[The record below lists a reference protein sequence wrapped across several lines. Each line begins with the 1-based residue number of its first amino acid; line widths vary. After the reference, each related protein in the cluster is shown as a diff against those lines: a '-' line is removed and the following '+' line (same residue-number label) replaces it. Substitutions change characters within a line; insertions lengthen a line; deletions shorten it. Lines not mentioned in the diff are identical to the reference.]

1 MIHPDSPAEP
11 KRWIAPALAVVLLLS
26 FGLRTWDA
34 SQGLSSGRYFDE
46 RYTFRNISAILKHGD
61 FRPRNAFY
69 LSLSYLPQ
77 TAVLAASQSLY
88 RATRYA
94 PFSVYG
100 KTSDGYSPTAYW
112 LCRMVSVSYGVLSLW
127 LLFFIGC
134 RIHSP
139 ETGLLAAAILAAL
152 PQHVLSSAEVKPDIL
167 VLLLVALTFYWT
179 LGAALSPRLAR
190 FLLVGFGV
198 GLAVSAKYTGIAAA
212 MPVIAAVLAQGRR
225 DRRQWLWLS
234 LAGLASLVTFIVLNP
249 HLRLVLRFI
258 PFMVHNYGARGTAEQ
273 SGHWVVFVRQI
284 EFLIEQHGPIV
295 AALAALGVAGMLWRL
310 LRPAVEDPGERRLG
324 FILVLGILVGYSL
337 LHALGLTLFRRQNYL
352 PVAPFSSLAAAWAV
366 VELWRAMIRRAP
378 ELPLRPLAT
387 PLWLAAIAV
396 LVAQQVTIVYMRV
409 VPTNFT
415 VASEAVIATLEP
427 LGLRHVV
434 YEKGLGTFDL
444 RWRTRQPLVNRVARL
459 SAVEPVFLNRADV
472 EIFAGGRLAGPE
484 AEIYRKRVAR
494 LPESQVR
501 VVSSR
506 PFQSRGAPVVV
517 LRHLW
522 RLDGEPLTVR
532 VRRPEGTSALI
543 GRLPEGIARPG
554 DTVSLVLWVP
564 RESENRKTIKLVL
577 DPGGRE
583 VLLTNTGRRLSR
595 YFRMSPRFQLRGE
608 EVRVRIAAS
617 PQDRPRGFGL
627 EIYRWR
633 PEIPPSP

>member
-1 MIHPDSPAEP
+1 
-11 KRWIAPALAVVLLLS
+11 
-26 FGLRTWDA
+26 
-34 SQGLSSGRYFDE
+34 
-46 RYTFRNISAILKHGD
+46 
-61 FRPRNAFY
+61 
-69 LSLSYLPQ
+69 
-77 TAVLAASQSLY
+77 
-88 RATRYA
+88 
-94 PFSVYG
+94 
-100 KTSDGYSPTAYW
+100 
-112 LCRMVSVSYGVLSLW
+112 
-127 LLFFIGC
+127 
-134 RIHSP
+134 
-139 ETGLLAAAILAAL
+139 
-152 PQHVLSSAEVKPDIL
+152 
-167 VLLLVALTFYWT
+167 
-179 LGAALSPRLAR
+179 
-190 FLLVGFGV
+190 
-198 GLAVSAKYTGIAAA
+198 
-212 MPVIAAVLAQGRR
+212 
-225 DRRQWLWLS
+225 
-234 LAGLASLVTFIVLNP
+234 
-249 HLRLVLRFI
+249 
-258 PFMVHNYGARGTAEQ
+258 
-273 SGHWVVFVRQI
+273 
-284 EFLIEQHGPIV
+284 
-295 AALAALGVAGMLWRL
+295 
-310 LRPAVEDPGERRLG
+310 
-324 FILVLGILVGYSL
+324 
-337 LHALGLTLFRRQNYL
+337 
-352 PVAPFSSLAAAWAV
+352 VAPFSSLAAAWAV

-583 VLLTNTGRRLSR
+583 VLMTNTGRRLSR